1 MTKNK
6 PVILGLGNPLF
17 SDEGVGIH
25 LVQGL
30 MWEEISERAEI
41 VDGGTDALYLL
52 GTIEGTDH
60 LLVVDAIDGDGAP
73 GSLYRLEGEQID
85 TGWKNRLSAHQ
96 IGFQE
101 VLGLARLQ
109 GRLPAQIVL
118 LGVQPQ
124 SLDWGTELTDTVA
137 GVLPRLR
144 AMVYEQIASWDLS
157 SCPTQHSIGMVDATL

>member
-1 MTKNK
+1 MTKSK

-25 LVQGL
+25 LVRGL
-30 MWEEISERAEI
+30 QHEEICERAEI

-52 GTIEGTDH
+52 GTIEGTGH
-60 LLVVDAIDGDGAP
+60 LVVVDAIDGDGVP
-73 GSLYRLEGEQID
+73 GSLYRLEGAQIAMA
-85 TGWKNRLSAHQ
+85 WKNRLSAHQ

-101 VLGLARLQ
+101 VLALARLQ
-109 GRLPAQIVL
+109 GRLPARLVL

-124 SLDWGTELTDTVA
+124 TLDWGTELSDTVA

-144 AMVYEQIASWDLS
+144 AMVYEEIAAW
-157 SCPTQHSIGMVDATL
+157 A